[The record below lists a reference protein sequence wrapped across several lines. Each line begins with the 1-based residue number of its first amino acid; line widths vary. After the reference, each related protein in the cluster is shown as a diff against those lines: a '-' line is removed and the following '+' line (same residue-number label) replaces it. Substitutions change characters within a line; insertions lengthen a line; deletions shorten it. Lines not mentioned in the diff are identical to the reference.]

1 MGYTNYYNQSAD
13 FTDKEWNQVK
23 DEFEY
28 IKGIAGD
35 AIDVQSEKNSDWISF
50 NGNPGCESF
59 YIYKYAK
66 TERDYKDQ
74 DLTFH
79 FCKKRELPYDI
90 YVWHMLVFILGLKRT
105 NEKKDFKIGRD
116 IYTTKE

>member
-13 FTDKEWNQVK
+13 FTDKEWNQIK

-28 IKGIAGD
+28 IKEIAGD
-35 AIDVQSEKNSDWISF
+35 SIVIQSNKEKWIQF

-59 YIYKYAK
+59 YISKYAK
-66 TERDYKDQ
+66 TERDYEDQ

-79 FCKKRELPYDI
+79 FCKTRELPYDI
-90 YVWHMLVFILGLKRT
+90 YVWHLLVFIMGLKRT
-105 NEKKDFKIGRD
+105 NKKKDFKISRD
-116 IYTTKE
+116 R